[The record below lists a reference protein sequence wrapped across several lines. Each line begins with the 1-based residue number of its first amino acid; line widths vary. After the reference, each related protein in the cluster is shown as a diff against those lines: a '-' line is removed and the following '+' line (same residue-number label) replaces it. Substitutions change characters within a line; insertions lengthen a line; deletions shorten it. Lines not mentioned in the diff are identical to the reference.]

1 MADSV
6 ISVDKVKAFW
16 HSQVHDEER
25 WNLNKATI
33 SDGKSFGIGVNLTVN
48 KVKRRR
54 RIEDCS
60 TVGKSVAKIDICLGY
75 KGLEARKVARDDF
88 SVGEIFISEG
98 KKHPYNQCVLGY
110 QWKEKFCIK
119 LLRATAL
126 FAGSIIF
133 MRQYGDLMAI

>member
-16 HSQVHDEER
+16 HSQVHDEEK

-33 SDGKSFGIGVNLTVN
+33 TDGKSFGIGLSQTVN
-48 KVKRRR
+48 KVKRRKGNW
-54 RIEDCS
+54 IAA
-60 TVGKSVAKIDICLGY
+60 VGKGVAKIDISLGY
-75 KGLEARKVARDDF
+75 KELEAKKVARDDF
-88 SVGEIFISEG
+88 T
-98 KKHPYNQCVLGY
+98 
-110 QWKEKFCIK
+110 K

-126 FAGSIIF
+126 FAGSIIL